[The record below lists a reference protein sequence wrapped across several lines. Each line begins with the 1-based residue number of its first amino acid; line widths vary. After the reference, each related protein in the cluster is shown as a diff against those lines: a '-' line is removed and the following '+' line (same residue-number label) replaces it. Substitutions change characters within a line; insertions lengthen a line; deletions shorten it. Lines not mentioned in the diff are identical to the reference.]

1 MLEKIGFRWEVGERK
16 GIDKLLE
23 SWDAIHDKNNWALEI
38 IGEGSL
44 KYLVD
49 KYKQNVHHTS
59 FLQPEDLVKKL
70 KESHALIHPSIFE
83 PWGVILQEAA
93 ACGLP
98 IIASDEVG
106 SATKFLINN
115 VNGYRFV
122 SSKKDKKNLKKVL
135 EKLISLPVENLQIF
149 SKGSLSLANK
159 IETSSAVANLL
170 SLFN

>member
-1 MLEKIGFRWEVGERK
+1 MVEKVGFRWELEKEK

-23 SWDAIHDKNNWALEI
+23 SWDSIHDKNNWELEI

-49 KYKQNVHHTS
+49 KYKQNVCHTS

-70 KESHALIHPSIFE
+70 KESHALFFQVFWTLE
-83 PWGVILQEAA
+83 VILQEAA

-115 VNGYRFV
+115 FNGYRFV
-122 SSKKDKKNLKKVL
+122 SSKKDKKNLKKY
-135 EKLISLPVENLQIF
+135 
-149 SKGSLSLANK
+149 
-159 IETSSAVANLL
+159 
-170 SLFN
+170 

>member
-23 SWDAIHDKNNWALEI
+23 SWDAIHDKNNWELEI

-70 KESHALIHPSIFE
+70 KESHALILPSFLNH
-83 PWGVILQEAA
+83 GGLFYRKLLLVVCQLQ
-93 ACGLP
+93 
-98 IIASDEVG
+98 
-106 SATKFLINN
+106 
-115 VNGYRFV
+115 FV
-122 SSKKDKKNLKKVL
+122 
-135 EKLISLPVENLQIF
+135 
-149 SKGSLSLANK
+149 
-159 IETSSAVANLL
+159 TC
-170 SLFN
+170 